1 MGGIYYKRGV
11 TLDGEILEN
20 WSLERTKRFIKAL
33 IHTPY
38 PLATYKIELIKDLE
52 SYLKLKNER

>member
-20 WSLERTKRFIKAL
+20 WSLERTKRFIKANHDAL
-33 IHTPY
+33 Y
-38 PLATYKIELIKDLE
+38 NLGVFR
-52 SYLKLKNER
+52 S